1 MAKIRGVDM
10 TRDIKQAHSEKGDSA
25 IKAKQDKKI
34 ITQNKTVE
42 SILIKLFYE
51 MLGKQIFNRFQ

>member
-1 MAKIRGVDM
+1 MARIRGVDM
-10 TRDIKQAHSEKGDSA
+10 TRDIKQVHSDKGDSA
-25 IKAKQDKKI
+25 IKAKQYKKKV

-51 MLGKQIFNRFQ
+51 TLVK